1 MTPWCQQS
9 PLLFCFGSADTGG
22 LGCCF
27 QFLWWSDRPRWYH
40 GVSGAAKAG
49 LLKSFP
55 SSQQQV
61 FILVLKS
68 ASSSH
73 TDKIRTPGN
82 LQYASPEVW
91 GCALIFSTLYFR
103 EKKSQTYKTVEK
115 DSIMNTSVIFTWI
128 HQTLPRLLLPSL
140 SLSLPSSLSL
150 PASWEYRVFC
160 FILLNH
166 LKVTCRHN
174 FSSLR
179 LQHDSPKN
187 NNILLLL
194 SGVNIFR
201 SFLG

>member
-1 MTPWCQQS
+1 MVPWCQQS
-9 PLLFCFGSADTGG
+9 ILLFCVYSTDTGG
-22 LGCCF
+22 LSCCF
-27 QFLWWSDRPRWYH
+27 QFLWWSDRQRRYH

-55 SSQQQV
+55 SSQQWV

-73 TDKIRTPGN
+73 TDKIRIPGN

-103 EKKSQTYKTVEK
+103 KKKIQTYKTVGKE
-115 DSIMNTSVIFTWI
+115 SIMNTSVIFTWI
-128 HQTLPRLLLPSL
+128 HQMLPHLLLPSL
-140 SLSLPSSLSL
+140 SLPSPLTL
-150 PASWEYRVFC
+150 PASWEYRVFW

-201 SFLG
+201 SFLE